1 MAKDVSAVRIVR
13 ASDRWHWRNEWLESW
28 QSFPVTGNFDLAGN
42 AHGLLMVNNEDTI
55 DPGEGFDAHT
65 HRNTE
70 IITWVLEGT
79 AVHKDSLGNSGEIR
93 PGIVQRMSAGTGIT
107 HTERN
112 GAGRLERQQLH
123 VVQMWIPPDEIDRA
137 PSYQESDITSDLR
150 RNTLLPIAS
159 GMPKYR
165 GDAAISFGNR
175 YATLHVALLDP
186 RHSINAPD
194 ALYGHVFVSRGQVE
208 FEGQG
213 LLQQGDA
220 VRLTRTGGHR
230 VSATDEGAE
239 LLIWEMHGTA
249 INV

>member
-1 MAKDVSAVRIVR
+1 MAKDDSAVRVIR
-13 ASDRWHWRNEWLESW
+13 SSDRWHWRNEWLESW

-42 AHGLLMVNNEDTI
+42 AHGLLMVHNEDTV

-79 AVHKDSLGNSGEIR
+79 VVHKDSLGNLGEIR

-107 HTERN
+107 HSERN

-123 VVQMWIPPDEIDRA
+123 VIQMWIPPDEINRE
-137 PSYQESDITSDLR
+137 PSYQQSDLAADLD
-150 RNTLLPIAS
+150 RNTLVPIAS
-159 GMPKYR
+159 GMPRYSN
-165 GDAAISFGNR
+165 DAAISIGNR
-175 YATLHVALLDP
+175 YATLHVAVLDP
-186 RHSINAPD
+186 GHSANIPD
-194 ALYGHVFVSRGQVE
+194 ALYGHVFVARGQVD

-220 VRLTRTGGHR
+220 VRLTRSGGHR
-230 VSATDEGAE
+230 AVATSEGAE
-239 LLIWEMHGTA
+239 LLVWEMYGTA

>member
-186 RHSINAPD
+186 RHSVNAPD

-213 LLQQGDA
+213 LFSRATQCVSHGPEDTAFPPQTK
-220 VRLTRTGGHR
+220 VRNYLFGKCTVRR
-230 VSATDEGAE
+230 
-239 LLIWEMHGTA
+239 
-249 INV
+249 